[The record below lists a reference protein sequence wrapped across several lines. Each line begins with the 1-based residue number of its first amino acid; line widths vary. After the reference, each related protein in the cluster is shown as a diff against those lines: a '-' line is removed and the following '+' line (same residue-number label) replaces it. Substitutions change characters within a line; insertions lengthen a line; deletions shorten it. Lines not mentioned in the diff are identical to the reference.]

1 MQPEHRG
8 NSYPCEMFELAKFIA
23 CEIPFEGL
31 KPLILE
37 KKKPPLFTHDHQLYI

>member
-1 MQPEHRG
+1 MQPERRG
-8 NSYPCEMFELAKFIA
+8 NSYPCEMLELAKFIA

-37 KKKPPLFTHDHQLYI
+37 KKTRTTVIHS